1 MGERGVHDKK
11 KKTEKAKQKE
21 IEESVG
27 GGAEKLDKVKG
38 IRVFILC
45 FVIKKK
51 KKKALIRSW
60 LRYCLLLC
68 GYCCLSAS

>member
-1 MGERGVHDKK
+1 MIKI
-11 KKTEKAKQKE
+11 TEKAKQRGSRE

-27 GGAEKLDKVKG
+27 GGAEGLDKVKG

-51 KKKALIRSW
+51 KRSFDSI
-60 LRYCLLLC
+60 LASIFAFIVC

>member
-1 MGERGVHDKK
+1 MIKI
-11 KKTEKAKQKE
+11 TEKAKQRGSRE

-27 GGAEKLDKVKG
+27 GGAEGLDKVKG

-51 KKKALIRSW
+51 KALIRSW
-60 LRYCLLLC
+60 LRYCLLSC